1 MNMNANDHASLDKLN
16 LASHRRQFLSD
27 CRIGLGS
34 MALASL
40 GDFVTGPNATAQTES
55 GPLGTHFPP
64 KAKAVIFLFMAGGPS
79 QLELFEP
86 KPTLNKLSGQVTPE
100 SFTKGKRFAFLK
112 PDAKLLGSKE
122 KFQQYG
128 QCGMHLS
135 GHLPH
140 HQAIVD
146 DLCWLRGMK
155 TDVFNHGPA
164 KGFLNTG
171 SPQFGRPSMG
181 SWVSYGL
188 GSESKDLPAI
198 IVLQSGPR
206 GPRGGAP
213 LWSSGFLP
221 TRHQGV
227 PFLKGNTPILD
238 LAPPQ
243 GRSRSD
249 EARFYETVK
258 GLNEIRENATGDPEI
273 ATRVAAYEM
282 AFRMQATAPELVD
295 IQGESPLTLKRYGVE
310 PGKPSYAMNCL
321 LARRLVERGVRFIQL
336 YHTDWDHHGGA
347 LDLADTLT
355 KICREVDQPTAALIQ
370 DLKLRGLLDST
381 LVVWGGEFG
390 RTPMGESRETIG
402 RDHHID
408 AYTMWM
414 AGGGVKPG
422 SIYGKSDEIGYNV
435 IENPVHVHDLQA
447 TILNQLGLD
456 HKRLTYRFQGRDYR
470 LTDVHGEV
478 IHDILA

>member
-1 MNMNANDHASLDKLN
+1 MNHLPDYDKSQMELSL
-16 LASHRRQFLSD
+16 ARRHFLKG
-27 CRIGLGS
+27 CPIGLGS

-40 GDFVTGPNATAQTES
+40 GDGPATGRLAAAES
-55 GPLGTHFPP
+55 AGEWAGPHFAP

-79 QLELFEP
+79 QFELFEP
-86 KPTLNKLSGQVTPE
+86 KPKLNELSGQVPPE
-100 SFTKGKRFAFLK
+100 SFVKGKRFAFLK
-112 PDAKLLGSKE
+112 PGAKLLGSRE
-122 KFQQYG
+122 KFSQQG
-128 QCGMHLS
+128 QCGMDLS
-135 GHLPH
+135 ERLPYH
-140 HQAIVD
+140 SQIVD
-146 DLCWLRGMK
+146 ELCWLRGMN

-188 GSESKDLPAI
+188 GSECRDLPSF

-206 GPRGGAP
+206 GPRGGAA

-221 TRHQGV
+221 TQYQGV

-243 GRSRSD
+243 GRSRQD
-249 EARFYETVK
+249 ESEFYGALGELNRLRQQET
-258 GLNEIRENATGDPEI
+258 ADPEI
-273 ATRVAAYEM
+273 ATRIAAYEM
-282 AFRMQATAPELVD
+282 AFRMQATAPELVEVS
-295 IQGESPLTLKRYGVE
+295 GESPLTLKRYGVE

-321 LARRLVERGVRFIQL
+321 LARRLIERGVRFVQL
-336 YHTDWDHHGGA
+336 YHTDWDHHGGV
-347 LDLADTLT
+347 LNLADSLT
-355 KICREVDQPTAALIQ
+355 QVCREVDQPTAALIQ
-370 DLKLRGLLDST
+370 DLKLRGLLDET

-408 AYTMWM
+408 AYTMWL

-422 SIYGKSDEIGYNV
+422 YMYGKSDEIGYNV
-435 IENPVHVHDLQA
+435 VDQQVHVHDLQA
-447 TILNQLGLD
+447 TILHQLGLD

-478 IHDILA
+478 VRDIIA